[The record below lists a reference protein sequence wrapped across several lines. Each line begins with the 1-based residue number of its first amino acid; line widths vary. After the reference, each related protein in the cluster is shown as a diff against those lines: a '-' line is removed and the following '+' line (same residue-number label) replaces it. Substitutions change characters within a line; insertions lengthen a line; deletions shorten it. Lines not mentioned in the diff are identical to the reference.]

1 MQKQPNVHSSKYL
14 WWCSTLHIVNDG
26 YIASLSVLLPFI
38 AKDLNL
44 TYTESGLLKT
54 AMHGAISVAQ
64 VPAGFLAER
73 FGDIMMLG
81 LGTLWFSFSYMILFL
96 AFSYSLA
103 LILILSAGVGG
114 GVYHP
119 VGTALVSNAYPDER
133 SGFAVSTLN
142 VFGDVGKAIFPFLAG
157 VLVIR
162 LGWRINCAVLGVVG
176 VVTSIVYLLFFRK
189 EIRLRRLAPE
199 IPGDQLDETSGR
211 WGIAQPRQFTL
222 YSVLGLLDNG
232 IRSAIMAFLGF
243 LLIERIGIQESAVG
257 GMVSLVFL
265 GGALGKLLC
274 GLPIQKVGIKRVIL
288 ITEALMVLGC
298 FVLPTIVS
306 GWSLLLFLPLFGFML
321 NGTSSVIYV
330 GVAPT
335 LRPERRSRGYALHYT
350 LTFLSAAIAPY
361 LFGLIG
367 DAYGLSAI
375 FHAAAM
381 VMLLGLP
388 LVFFLKEKEDVDK
401 KSH

>member
-14 WWCSTLHIVNDG
+14 RWCSTLHIVNDG

-133 SGFAVSTLN
+133 SGFAISTLN

>member
-133 SGFAVSTLN
+133 SGFAISTLN

>member
-1 MQKQPNVHSSKYL
+1 MQKQPNVHSNKYL

-54 AMHGAISVAQ
+54 AIHGAISVAQ
-64 VPAGFLAER
+64 IPAGFLAER

-81 LGTLWFSFSYMILFL
+81 LGTLWFSFSYMMLFL

-133 SGFAVSTLN
+133 SGFAISTLN

-162 LGWRINCAVLGVVG
+162 FGWRINCAVLGVVG
-176 VVTSIVYLLFFRK
+176 VGTSIVYLLFFRK
-189 EIRLRRLAPE
+189 EIRLRRLSPE
-199 IPGDQLDETSGR
+199 ISGDQLDETSGR

-222 YSVLGLLDNG
+222 YSVLGILDSG

-274 GLPIQKVGIKRVIL
+274 GLPIQKVGVKKIIL
-288 ITEALMVLGC
+288 ATEILMVFGC
-298 FVLPTIVS
+298 LVLPTIPS
-306 GWSLLLFLPLFGFML
+306 GWILLLSLPLFGFVL

-335 LRPERRSRGYALHYT
+335 LRSEYRSRGYALHYS

-375 FHAAAM
+375 FQAAAM
-381 VMLLGLP
+381 LMLLGLP
-388 LVFFLKEKEDVDK
+388 LVLFLKEKEDVGK
-401 KSH
+401 RSR

>member
-1 MQKQPNVHSSKYL
+1 
-14 WWCSTLHIVNDG
+14 
-26 YIASLSVLLPFI
+26 
-38 AKDLNL
+38 
-44 TYTESGLLKT
+44 
-54 AMHGAISVAQ
+54 
-64 VPAGFLAER
+64 
-73 FGDIMMLG
+73 MLG

-133 SGFAVSTLN
+133 SGFAISTLN

>member
-133 SGFAVSTLN
+133 SGSAISTLN